1 MECKIIQCFIQFLG
15 ISKKITNSDRV
26 SSWKSKGLSDKS
38 IKPPVEFSLATLLN
52 YVSAKIRVNF
62 FGSCLKQEKVKFT
75 HKKVVNICI
84 VYEKN
89 LWPFTFAKD
98 FALRNYLFGAVKLT
112 KSDAEF
118 DKYKYSGYGIGFDA
132 RGSFPLSNG
141 SGFGKN
147 VIIFVADMS
156 PLMHIEITKKIP
168 L

>member
-52 YVSAKIRVNF
+52 YISAKIRVNF

-84 VYEKN
+84 VYEK
-89 LWPFTFAKD
+89 K
-98 FALRNYLFGAVKLT
+98 
-112 KSDAEF
+112 
-118 DKYKYSGYGIGFDA
+118 
-132 RGSFPLSNG
+132 
-141 SGFGKN
+141 
-147 VIIFVADMS
+147 FVA
-156 PLMHIEITKKIP
+156 IYFC
-168 L
+168 